1 MFEPGD
7 YMTWKREERGGG
19 EEGGNGRT
27 EGVAGTGWEEK
38 EDKVEEK
45 SLVIHLMFLSVRERC
60 KLI

>member
-1 MFEPGD
+1 
-7 YMTWKREERGGG
+7 MTWKREERGGG